1 MTIKFTGEEL
11 KKLEEKYNCD
21 RKTLNRPLIIN
32 YVNKICALKVD
43 EEGCFRWTQEFEDK
57 IVSVRDIGEENW
69 SIVEFADGSRY
80 LMNRNCWDLAYPIGE
95 WPKKESNPI
104 GSHPDWEDYKAD
116 HIVGNEDNWD
126 EESEWNVFC
135 ADRNID

>member
-1 MTIKFTGEEL
+1 MSKTKWVWE
-11 KKLEEKYNCD
+11 KKD
-21 RKTLNRPLIIN
+21 PNRPLIIN

-57 IVSVRDIGEENW
+57 IASVRDIGEENW